1 MVYGKECWY
10 LLQTI
15 GFWLQYIISLR
26 SALYKKGFVPRK
38 DWRAIFGEEAFI
50 NMIELMTELDVQE
63 RSVHQHMHR
72 WRGNIKMVISEGDE
86 YDSERLRWGPMVSF
100 L

>member
-1 MVYGKECWY
+1 
-10 LLQTI
+10 
-15 GFWLQYIISLR
+15 
-26 SALYKKGFVPRK
+26 LYKKGFVPRS

-50 NMIELMTELDVQE
+50 NMLELMTELDVQE

-72 WRGNIKMVISEGDE
+72 WRGNTTVVINEEDE
-86 YDSERLRWGPMVSF
+86 YDSERLRWGPVVSF

>member
-1 MVYGKECWY
+1 
-10 LLQTI
+10 
-15 GFWLQYIISLR
+15 
-26 SALYKKGFVPRK
+26 
-38 DWRAIFGEEAFI
+38 
-50 NMIELMTELDVQE
+50 MIELMTELDVQE

-86 YDSERLRWGPMVSF
+86 YDLERLKWAPVVGF